1 MEINNMVLSRLFSD
15 YIAGMKDKP
24 RHTEKADIEA
34 GKFNAFCMGAF
45 PHNTMMQNEL
55 YGRMM
60 DAAIEYE
67 ESGFI
72 AGFKYAMAL
81 AARQEGIEKYMEQIP
96 APEENNQQKE
106 AAQTLDREKKI
117 VEEKAENIQP
127 VLVDEVG
134 TDCITTKQIAEMF
147 ETTNFKVVK
156 RIESQIFPYLDEES
170 KKYFQKVDG
179 VNVQHKP
186 VTFYKMNKAA
196 CQIYLKAVETKKKNF
211 INIAGGYA
219 KLQELMDKVFPA
231 EKIMILA

>member
-1 MEINNMVLSRLFSD
+1 M
-15 YIAGMKDKP
+15 
-24 RHTEKADIEA
+24 
-34 GKFNAFCMGAF
+34 
-45 PHNTMMQNEL
+45 
-55 YGRMM
+55 
-60 DAAIEYE
+60 
-67 ESGFI
+67 
-72 AGFKYAMAL
+72 
-81 AARQEGIEKYMEQIP
+81 
-96 APEENNQQKE
+96 
-106 AAQTLDREKKI
+106 
-117 VEEKAENIQP
+117 
-127 VLVDEVG
+127 VDEVG

-196 CQIYLKAVETKKKNF
+196 CKIYLKAVETKKKNF

-219 KLQELMDKVFPA
+219 KLQELMEKVFPA